1 MSHIDTGMESDSGRL
16 IGIILVTEKFQCVDA
31 TFVHRMIWSND
42 SASPGAHK
50 YIIAI
55 IHTIANCAISN
66 AFLTPLKLLKE
77 SEVPGNDYRTAGIH
91 LRSPYRLCSALV
103 PFKT

>member
-1 MSHIDTGMESDSGRL
+1 
-16 IGIILVTEKFQCVDA
+16 
-31 TFVHRMIWSND
+31 MIWSND

-77 SEVPGNDYRTAGIH
+77 SEVPGNCSQQGQRLSFTRTEYSFF
-91 LRSPYRLCSALV
+91 LPVL
-103 PFKT
+103 

>member
-1 MSHIDTGMESDSGRL
+1 MLQTKSG
-16 IGIILVTEKFQCVDA
+16 GCYT
-31 TFVHRMIWSND
+31 THMIWSND

-77 SEVPGNDYRTAGIH
+77 SEVPGNYSQQGQRLSFTRTQDFFF
-91 LRSPYRLCSALV
+91 LTVL
-103 PFKT
+103 